1 MCVSTFQTFLVLIIK
16 VIRLVVNGEANLPC
30 FQPQFGQF
38 PFSASTAFGKA
49 LPVTSHR
56 PAPQSFGTL
65 KLRRNGRLLICS
77 STATLHI
84 LSSATLNRHIKGSQ
98 TSDLV
103 GFPLKAI
110 WMISK
115 NLGMLP
121 PTVGYRHAKVWYLGG
136 W

>member
-1 MCVSTFQTFLVLIIK
+1 MCKYISNIFGSYYQGHTAGSQWWS
-16 VIRLVVNGEANLPC
+16 
-30 FQPQFGQF
+30 QFAM
-38 PFSASTAFGKA
+38 FSATIW
-49 LPVTSHR
+49 PI
-56 PAPQSFGTL
+56 SFFSQHS
-65 KLRRNGRLLICS
+65 LRAGVAGHLLICS